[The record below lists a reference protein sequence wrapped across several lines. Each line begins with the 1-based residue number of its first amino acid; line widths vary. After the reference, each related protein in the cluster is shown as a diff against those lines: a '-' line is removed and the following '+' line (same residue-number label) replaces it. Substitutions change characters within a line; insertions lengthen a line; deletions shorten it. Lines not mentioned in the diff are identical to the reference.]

1 MPEKKKLHYAGS
13 KVYHSSF
20 VCQKPP
26 KIHYA
31 KAMQIIL
38 SFKPVKSATT
48 MKNTII
54 LPTFIKIT
62 TWIRANPKR
71 TLILSRI
78 ELEIT
83 SLTHRETQNL
93 TKGAMPLFAQLSR
106 DNDRLAMEYL

>member
-1 MPEKKKLHYAGS
+1 
-13 KVYHSSF
+13 
-20 VCQKPP
+20 
-26 KIHYA
+26 
-31 KAMQIIL
+31 MQIIL

-48 MKNTII
+48 MQNTII
-54 LPTFIKIT
+54 LPTFIIKIT

-83 SLTHRETQNL
+83 SLTLRETQNL
-93 TKGAMPLFAQLSR
+93 TKGAVPLFAQLSR